1 MKLPPKFLRLIAVT
15 FLVFNSVFLFPALA
29 MADDII
35 INLNPD
41 TAYVDTTIEVIASSE
56 YVIETTT
63 GPRFETLADGT
74 MAIRAGWVDSWIELR
89 QNDVVLRAD
98 DDSNHVAGVN
108 EYASKLTGT
117 IDIGT
122 YTIRATSYLN
132 RVGYG
137 TPTGTYVLSS
147 NLIQP
152 IPEPTPEPTIE
163 PTPDPTP
170 TPTIIPTPTP
180 EPTPTQTPTAQ
191 PTFEPTPTPQPP
203 IVIPD
208 PPVVIPDPPVAIPD
222 PPPAIEPQPP
232 IIEPEPIPLPQ
243 PEPEP
248 LPPVEQ
254 PPAPQDPEP
263 EPEVAPIEVAPE
275 PVPIPQQ
282 EEVVVP
288 LIPEAA
294 PEVAPE
300 PPLVEGLEPN
310 NPNQLPDDIPKMPE
324 DNLLTPHI
332 QEDKA
337 GVENGGI
344 EFFGTKSQ
352 PQVIGEDGNLT
363 PPPPPPGSG
372 LPIPA
377 DAITVEAT
385 FIGQPGGTTFN
396 SPDVAVPIPLVPLEG
411 AIAAIPGAEA
421 INEAFNTLQNIGN
434 DMSPITRKKAKKILV
449 ITATIGQIAALRR
462 RF

>member
-41 TAYVDTTIEVIASSE
+41 IAYVDTTVEVLAQIE

-63 GPRFETLADGT
+63 GPRFETLADGA
-74 MAIRAGWVDSWIELR
+74 MAIRAGWIDSWIELR
-89 QNDVVLRAD
+89 QGDIVLRAD
-98 DDSNHVAGVN
+98 DDGNHVTGVN

-117 IDIGT
+117 LDIGT
-122 YTIRATSYLN
+122 YTIRATSYMN
-132 RVGYG
+132 RVYRESV
-137 TPTGTYVLSS
+137 TGNYVLSS
-147 NLIQP
+147 NLILPTPEPTVEPVVEPTPEPTPEP
-152 IPEPTPEPTIE
+152 IVDPIPTPEPTPEPTIE
-163 PTPDPTP
+163 PTPEP
-170 TPTIIPTPTP
+170 IPTP
-180 EPTPTQTPTAQ
+180 Q
-191 PTFEPTPTPQPP
+191 
-203 IVIPD
+203 
-208 PPVVIPDPPVAIPD
+208 PPVVIPDLPIAIPD
-222 PPPAIEPQPP
+222 PPPVIEPQPP

-248 LPPVEQ
+248 LPPVEP
-254 PPAPQDPEP
+254 PPAPQEPQP
-263 EPEVAPIEVAPE
+263 EPEVVPIEVAPE
-275 PVPIPQQ
+275 PVSIPQQ

-288 LIPEAA
+288 QVPELA
-294 PEVAPE
+294 PELPSE
-300 PPLVEGLEPN
+300 PPLVKGLEPN
-310 NPNQLPDDIPKMPE
+310 SPNQLPDDIPKMPE

-411 AIAAIPGAEA
+411 AVAAIPGAEA

-434 DMSPITRKKAKKILV
+434 DMSPVTRKKAKKILV